1 MNEKKLLLLSGV
13 LAGGYLIYKKLNSN
27 LGGEYKDTSTKIYYD
42 NSNDILFVAKSDDLF
57 EAIDKMN
64 NTLADK
70 GEVSFGDFYKNLNK
84 SYPKHL
90 DSIVWTKDVDDINDT
105 TSVGFKLYLNKYF
118 DGYVYYIRPTQKP
131 QIKQGVCDNEY

>member
-1 MNEKKLLLLSGV
+1 MNDKKLLVLSGI

-27 LGGEYKDTSTKIYYD
+27 LGYKYKNTSTKIYYD
-42 NSNDILFVAKSDDLF
+42 NANDILFVAKSDDLF
-57 EAIDKMN
+57 EAIDEMN
-64 NTLADK
+64 NTLAHK
-70 GEVSFGDFYKNLNK
+70 GVVSFGDFYKNLNK

-90 DSIVWTKDVDDINDT
+90 DSIVWTKDVDNINDT

-118 DGYVYYIRPTQKP
+118 DGYVYYIRPIQKP

>member
-1 MNEKKLLLLSGV
+1 MKEKKLLVLSSI
-13 LAGGYLIYKKLNSN
+13 LAGGYLIYKKLISN
-27 LGGEYKDTSTKIYYD
+27 LGCEYKNTSTKIYYD
-42 NSNDILFVAKSDDLF
+42 NANDILFVAKSDDLF

-70 GEVSFGDFYKNLNK
+70 GVVSFGDFYKNLNK

-90 DSIVWTKDVDDINDT
+90 DSIVWTKDVDNVNDT
-105 TSVGFKLYLNKYF
+105 TSVGFKFYLNKYF

-131 QIKQGVCDNEY
+131 EIKQGVCDNEY